1 MVVIVDI
8 EDALVKELRDACE
21 SGYLPDFHVDGV
33 VSHGG
38 ENRMAIVDPIGEY
51 FSDNATIG
59 EALVEAA
66 TRYFFL
72 YRECKDVVD
81 GKTTDVLT
89 RVDLGDLLNDEPD
102 GSCQYCGNHTN
113 ECEIF

>member
-1 MVVIVDI
+1 MVVVVSID
-8 EDALVKELRDACE
+8 ENLASDLQKACDT
-21 SGYLPDFHVDGV
+21 GYLPDFHVDGV

-38 ENRMAIVDPIGEY
+38 ENRMAIVDPIGEF

-66 TRYFFL
+66 KRLFCL
-72 YRECKDVVD
+72 YGECKDVVD
-81 GKTTDVLT
+81 GNTTDGLT
-89 RVDLGDLLNDEPD
+89 RVDLGDLWEDEPD

-113 ECEIF
+113 ECEIL

>member
-8 EDALVKELRDACE
+8 EEALVKELRESCE

-38 ENRMAIVDPIGEY
+38 ENCMAIVDPIGEY

-66 TRYFFL
+66 KRLFSL
-72 YRECKDVVD
+72 YGECKDVVD
-81 GKTTDVLT
+81 GKSTDGLT
-89 RVDLGDLLNDEPD
+89 RVDLGDLWEDEPD
-102 GSCQYCGNHTN
+102 GCCQYCGNHDN
-113 ECEIF
+113 ECEIL